1 MISFDNISHSY
12 ETEKIISNV
21 SFNVQHNEVVSLL
34 GPSGC
39 GKTTLLRLAAG
50 LETPDA
56 GFIKLNEKIIS
67 SPGFV
72 LPPEERGVGLVF
84 QSYALFPHLTV
95 KQNILFCLN
104 DKTSGSVKKNYRFN
118 EGTGYRKV
126 F

>member
-56 GFIKLNEKIIS
+56 GLIKLNEKIIS
-67 SPGFV
+67 SPGFLILLRSFFDSCLDV
-72 LPPEERGVGLVF
+72 EPSFL
-84 QSYALFPHLTV
+84 ALES
-95 KQNILFCLN
+95 I
-104 DKTSGSVKKNYRFN
+104 
-118 EGTGYRKV
+118 
-126 F
+126 

>member
-56 GFIKLNEKIIS
+56 GFIKLNEEIIS
-67 SPGFV
+67 
-72 LPPEERGVGLVF
+72 
-84 QSYALFPHLTV
+84 
-95 KQNILFCLN
+95 
-104 DKTSGSVKKNYRFN
+104 
-118 EGTGYRKV
+118 
-126 F
+126 

>member
-50 LETPDA
+50 LEIPDA

-72 LPPEERGVGLVF
+72 LPPEERGVVLVF
-84 QSYALFPHLTV
+84 Q
-95 KQNILFCLN
+95 
-104 DKTSGSVKKNYRFN
+104 
-118 EGTGYRKV
+118 
-126 F
+126 